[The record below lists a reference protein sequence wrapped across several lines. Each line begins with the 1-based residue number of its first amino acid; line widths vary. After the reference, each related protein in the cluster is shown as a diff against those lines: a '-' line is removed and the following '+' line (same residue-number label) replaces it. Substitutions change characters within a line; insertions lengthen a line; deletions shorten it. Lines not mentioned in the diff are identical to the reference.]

1 MLHLYRPWSCSLHC
15 RGQVSTAGPHIL
27 SSGDVQ
33 HTDGVYASN
42 HRRDLS
48 DRDNLKLYVRYEH
61 MLLCGYQIEPT
72 ESVPDAMHSVLRH
85 Q

>member
-1 MLHLYRPWSCSLHC
+1 MLHLNRPRSCSLHC
-15 RGQVSTAGPHIL
+15 CGQVSTAGPHIL
-27 SSGDVQ
+27 SSGDDSL
-33 HTDGVYASN
+33 TDGVYASN

-48 DRDNLKLYVRYEH
+48 DRETLKLYVRDEH

-72 ESVPDAMHSVLRH
+72 ESVPDAMHSVLRY